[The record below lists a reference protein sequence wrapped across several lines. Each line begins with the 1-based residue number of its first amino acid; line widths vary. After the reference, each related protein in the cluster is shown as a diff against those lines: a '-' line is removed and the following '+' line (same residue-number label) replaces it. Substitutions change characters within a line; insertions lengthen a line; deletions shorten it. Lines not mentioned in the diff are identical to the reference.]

1 MFITVTGQA
10 EGRHSTLASIAVAG
24 RTGSQRESR
33 TRSSGWLAG
42 ATWGVEG
49 WLRRAGVWSSVEGER
64 ERGECGGCER

>member
-24 RTGSQRESR
+24 RTGAQRESR

-42 ATWGVEG
+42 AIWGGGRMAET
-49 WLRRAGVWSSVEGER
+49 
-64 ERGECGGCER
+64 RGGLEFR